1 LADLSAIT
9 KANDLLRWLLPALDK
24 FPRSRKFTLGDR
36 IETMALDILCSLIEA
51 RYLRQ
56 KTAVL
61 NVVNLKLETLRHLV
75 RLSKDLNCM
84 SIKGYE
90 HASKLLVDLGRE
102 VGGWLKQ
109 QRGKDETA

>member
-1 LADLSAIT
+1 MSELSAIT

-24 FPRSRKFTLGDR
+24 FPRTRKFTLGDR
-36 IETMALDILCSLIEA
+36 IENLALDVLTGLIQA
-51 RYLRQ
+51 KYQRQ
-56 KTAVL
+56 KAGTLAE
-61 NVVNLKLETLRHLV
+61 VNLKLETLRHLI
-75 RLSKDLNCM
+75 RLAKDLKCV

-109 QRGKDETA
+109 QRSKGA